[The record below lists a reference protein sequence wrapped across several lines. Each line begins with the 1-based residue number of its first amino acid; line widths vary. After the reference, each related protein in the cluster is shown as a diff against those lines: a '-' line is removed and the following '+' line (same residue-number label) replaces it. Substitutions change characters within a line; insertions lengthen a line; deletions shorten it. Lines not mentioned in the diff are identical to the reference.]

1 MQSENTSSEPLQ
13 LAPVI
18 FSNLKEMVKIERAA
32 HESVLGLSWKKMWP
46 FNQFLAQVDFIRVMR
61 VLSQIQEHVVTQ
73 IAFLEKERPSAPA
86 EDLGFLELV
95 PAYLDALAQGCV
107 KLSLIAQYKQDVLE
121 KKRGASIRDLNR
133 LLLDYQHAQDAM
145 VAAGV
150 PLQKAWDSR
159 PRPQA

>member
-73 IAFLEKERPSAPA
+73 MIETRFSVGP
-86 EDLGFLELV
+86 V
-95 PAYLDALAQGCV
+95 TN
-107 KLSLIAQYKQDVLE
+107 I
-121 KKRGASIRDLNR
+121 
-133 LLLDYQHAQDAM
+133 
-145 VAAGV
+145 
-150 PLQKAWDSR
+150 
-159 PRPQA
+159 